1 MITVHRVFS
10 VENNVIST
18 IFHVL
23 WCFSLK
29 SGPSVCVQRFLLQ
42 LSIDSHTKEK
52 AWKLLR
58 AEHSSSLIWPS
69 ETLANR
75 GTILHTIGQVLQ
87 SYLCYPSKHGDLSFP
102 WPFTGFVFFWQQHPQ
117 PMVLSTPTMNLMLAL
132 CVIVSLISVFFFSFF
147 FLSHPICENFSPGA
161 LLYQAPAAAV
171 ILDMAGSRYRKTAR
185 AHSTQKNLEI
195 PLIYP
200 RLWLQSKLVEKRKWK
215 ERGGDVGG
223 GKGPSRQLRLGC
235 VC

>member
-1 MITVHRVFS
+1 MITVYHVFS

-69 ETLANR
+69 EALANR

-117 PMVLSTPTMNLMLAL
+117 PMVLSTPIMNLMLAL
-132 CVIVSLISVFFFSFF
+132 CVIVSLISVFFFFLFFSFPPHLWE
-147 FLSHPICENFSPGA
+147 FLPWSSSLSGPCSCCYF
-161 LLYQAPAAAV
+161 
-171 ILDMAGSRYRKTAR
+171 RYGRK
-185 AHSTQKNLEI
+185 
-195 PLIYP
+195 
-200 RLWLQSKLVEKRKWK
+200 
-215 ERGGDVGG
+215 
-223 GKGPSRQLRLGC
+223 
-235 VC
+235 